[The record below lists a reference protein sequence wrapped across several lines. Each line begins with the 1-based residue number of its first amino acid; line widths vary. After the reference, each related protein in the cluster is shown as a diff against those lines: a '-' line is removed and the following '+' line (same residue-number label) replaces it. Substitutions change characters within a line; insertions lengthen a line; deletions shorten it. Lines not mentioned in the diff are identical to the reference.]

1 MNKISKYQFCSLMLI
16 NDVFVLFCLSGGI
29 SVMTAAGFGIGSLLQ
44 LIIVLP
50 FIGICRRGKTLRDC
64 GKFAELIALSG
75 TAVWG
80 GLLFSMLWDT
90 GELVFVPFEGM
101 GKTGQLLIT
110 GIIAVVCVYLS
121 SSGIKALARSAVIAA
136 ALGLVCLGIIV
147 GCAVIRSDIGN
158 LEAAEDFSGLF
169 REVVKGFAL
178 SGGLSGFAVLLGFV
192 KDNIRAAAV
201 DYFVCKAVVSAIVIT
216 TGVLVCGGIMEI
228 TDFPIASAAQL
239 SQPFPVQRIDS
250 LFLIIFTVFAVYS
263 IAVQA
268 LAAEYLIGELLPAVK
283 KYRCSIMLA
292 VMAGLG
298 AVFGGKLHYG
308 LPFAVIFAV
317 SVIIIPMIYFIKGKA
332 KAASRR

>member
-1 MNKISKYQFCSLMLI
+1 MNKISRFQFGSLMLI
-16 NDVFVLFCLSGGI
+16 NDVFVLFCLTGGI
-29 SVMTAAGFGIGSLLQ
+29 SVMTAAGFGVGSLLQ
-44 LIIVLP
+44 LVIVLP
-50 FIGICRRGKTLRDC
+50 LIGIYRRGKTLRDC
-64 GKFAELIALSG
+64 GKFAELIALVG

-80 GLLFSMLWDT
+80 GLLFSMLWNA

-101 GKTGQLLIT
+101 GKTGRLLIT
-110 GIIAVVCVYLS
+110 GIIAVVCVYIS

-136 ALGLVCLGIIV
+136 ALGLVCLAIV
-147 GCAVIRSDIGN
+147 VVCAVVRSDIGN
-158 LEAAEDFSGLF
+158 LEAAEDTSGLY

-178 SGGLSGFAVLLGFV
+178 SGGLSGFAVMLGFV
-192 KDNIRAAAV
+192 KGNIRAAAV
-201 DYFVCKAVVSAIVIT
+201 DYFVCKAVISSIVIT

-228 TDFPIASAAQL
+228 TDFPIVSAAQL

-268 LAAEYLIGELLPAVK
+268 SAAEYLIGELLPAVK

-292 VMAGLG
+292 IMAGLG

-308 LPFAVIFAV
+308 LPLAVIFAV
-317 SVIIIPMIYFIKGKA
+317 SAAVIPLLYLIKRKVRA
-332 KAASRR
+332 

>member
-1 MNKISKYQFCSLMLI
+1 MNKISRFQFGSLMLI
-16 NDVFVLFCLSGGI
+16 NDVFVLFCLTGGI

-44 LIIVLP
+44 LLIVLP
-50 FIGICRRGKTLRDC
+50 LASIYRKGKTLKDC
-64 GKFAELIALSG
+64 GKFAELIALLG

-80 GLLFSMLWDT
+80 GLLFSMLWNA

-101 GKTGQLLIT
+101 GKTGRLLIT
-110 GIIAVVCVYLS
+110 GIIAVVCVYIS

-136 ALGLVCLGIIV
+136 ALGLVCLAIV
-147 GCAVIRSDIGN
+147 VVCAVIRSDIGN
-158 LEAAEDFSGLF
+158 LEAAEDTSGLF

-178 SGGLSGFAVLLGFV
+178 SGGLSGTAVMLGFV

-201 DYFVCKAVVSAIVIT
+201 DYFVCKAVISSIVIT

-228 TDFPIASAAQL
+228 TDFPIVSAAQL

-268 LAAEYLIGELLPAVK
+268 SAAEYLIGELLPVIK

-292 VMAGLG
+292 IMAGLG

-308 LPFAVIFAV
+308 LPLAVVFAV
-317 SVIIIPMIYFIKGKA
+317 SAAIIPLLYLIKKKVRA
-332 KAASRR
+332 